1 MSLLASPSSAVFEWH
16 PEPRAAAFVGAA
28 LQDSVARSSSLQ
40 RLQERLRDETGTR
53 LADWLDQIT
62 LPADIATRTALVEA
76 GFLEVTAHDGQHY
89 WQHPGGLFPLLQ
101 LRDALT
107 TQLFLRVD
115 SLEDFLRMQR
125 CDAVIAEAPG
135 ALIRQARA
143 FAEAG
148 VELWA
153 REKHGSVL
161 EATRSVAVEALRLH
175 REAFARRPREGDVGV
190 GFAAARELIAAAQHE
205 LGNSYTCDL
214 FFAAE
219 RQFWL
224 ARNRAGQLQ
233 KQRQDALGLGFG
245 NHDHHTYR
253 SSREHFKALVE
264 TLELL
269 GLHCRERFYAGRQA
283 GWGAQVMEHSAL
295 GVAVFADVDLSPEEV
310 AGDFAHSG
318 LTAQEKLGTIGLW
331 CRLHGEALL
340 AAGMHH
346 LECQFDFD
354 AVSTQLGQLGVGRM
368 KPFTDFSYLRQAFT
382 TGELWPVPEER
393 IAALEQSGNLSS
405 EQARSI
411 RERGALGSHLE
422 ILERNDGYKGFNQTG
437 ISDIILRTDPRAV
450 A

>member
-1 MSLLASPSSAVFEWH
+1 MSLLASPPSAVFEWH
-16 PEPRAAAFVGAA
+16 PEPRAAAFIGAA
-28 LQDSVARSSSLQ
+28 VKGSVARSGSLR

-53 LADWLDQIT
+53 LSDWLDQIT
-62 LPADIATRTALVEA
+62 LPADTGTRKTLVES
-76 GFLEVTAHDGQHY
+76 GFLEVTAHDGQRY
-89 WQHPGGLFPLLQ
+89 WQHPGGLFPVLQ
-101 LRDALT
+101 LHDALT

-125 CDAVIAEAPG
+125 CDAAIAGGPG

-143 FAEAG
+143 LHEAG

-161 EATRSVAVEALRLH
+161 EAGRNVDLAAVQRH
-175 REAFARRPREGDVGV
+175 REAFARRTREGDVAT
-190 GFAAARELIAAAQHE
+190 GFTAARALIAAAQQD
-205 LGNSYTCDL
+205 LGDSYACDL

-224 ARNRAGQLQ
+224 ARNHAGQLQ

-264 TLELL
+264 TLELV

-283 GWGAQVMEHSAL
+283 GWGAQVMEHAAL

-318 LTAQEKLGTIGLW
+318 LTSQEKLGTIGLW

-354 AVSTQLGQLGVGRM
+354 AVSAQLGELGVGRM
-368 KPFTDFSYLRQAFT
+368 KPFTDFPYLRQAFT
-382 TGELWPVPEER
+382 TSELWPVSEER
-393 IAALEQSGNLSS
+393 IAALQHSGNLSA
-405 EQARSI
+405 EQAQGI

-437 ISDIILRTDPRAV
+437 ISDIILRTDPRSA